1 MSIVD
6 TVALTNPLCLRVSEC
21 IDALDG
27 FREVPAHMTH
37 HLKKLVF
44 IQALRGYPKSDIFV
58 TRGKFAVGFEFSD
71 LALLELPDEAS
82 VFAPEEAD
90 VLDVEKFHGPAFQ
103 AETESPAHLGL
114 NVFTCVGHDSVV
126 DDARA

>member
-6 TVALTNPLCLRVSEC
+6 TVALTDPLCLRVSEC

-44 IQALRGYPKSDIFV
+44 IQALRGDPKSDIFV
-58 TRGKFAVGFEFSD
+58 TRGKFAVGFELSD

-82 VFAPEEAD
+82 VLAPEEAD

-103 AETESPAHLGL
+103 AEAECPTHFGL
-114 NVFTCVGHDSVV
+114 SVLAGIGHVSVM
-126 DDARA
+126 DDAGA